1 MNFFDLVQE
10 ELERAVAKHPPLH
23 SLHEAYAV
31 ILKEVDEF
39 KDEVWKQQKAR
50 DSHAIRS
57 ELVQIAA
64 MCARTAYDL
73 DLLEEV

>member
-1 MNFFDLVQE
+1 MNFFDLAQQ

-31 ILKEVDEF
+31 ILEEVDEF
-39 KDEVWKQQKAR
+39 KAEVWKQNKAR
-50 DSHAIRS
+50 DPQAIRA
-57 ELVQIAA
+57 ELVQIVA
-64 MCARTAYDL
+64 MCARTVHDL